1 MNLQALAALLDYWS
15 KDYRKFYPW
24 GFAMNGQT
32 SRLEATRQIIHGL
45 GIEQIVETGT
55 FRGTTTD
62 WFAQFAVP
70 VETVESHPRYY
81 AFSKMRLRQRA
92 NVKIFFDSSVPFLRN
107 RVGRTGQEETTQLFY
122 LDAHW
127 EHYLPLREE
136 LELIFRHYRNAVV
149 LIDDFNV
156 DDDPGYGFD
165 SYGPDKALNCELLK
179 RCDVP
184 PLFIFY
190 PSTPADQETG
200 MRRGWTV
207 ITTNAEMA
215 RKLETIVLLRP
226 RHSHA

>member
-1 MNLQALAALLDYWS
+1 MYLQSLIALFDYCS
-15 KDYRKFYPW
+15 KHHRKFYPW

-32 SRLEATRQIIHGL
+32 SRLEATRQIIHDL
-45 GIEQIVETGT
+45 GVQEIVETGT

-62 WFAQFAVP
+62 WFAQFGIP

-81 AFSKMRLRQRA
+81 AFSKMRLREMR
-92 NVKIFFDSSVPFLRN
+92 NVKIYLGSSVPFLKD
-107 RVGRTGQEETTQLFY
+107 RVGRTGKETTQLFY

-136 LELIFRHYRNAVV
+136 LELIFKHYRNAVV

-165 SYGPDKALNCELLK
+165 SYGQDKTLNYELLQ

-184 PLFIFY
+184 PLFMFY
-190 PSTPADQETG
+190 PATPGGQETG

-215 RKLETIVLLRP
+215 RKLESIVLLRSGP
-226 RHSHA
+226 GRA